1 MEPEVGDYVYYL
13 PQLYEVKAVVQRGVY
28 RICGVKNRCTTVMA
42 VDELYPTTLTQ
53 RPPIT
58 TQEWNRMKV
67 RLENSEQLGVASLQL
82 QEQLKSVQ
90 QENSML
96 QRQVVE
102 LKQQLIVA
110 EQQREHFRARN
121 EANNSLVELECQLQ
135 QMRLDC
141 ESARTESDVL
151 SGELKSALKKLVEY
165 EGELE
170 VAQKKAS
177 KTASRVRK
185 LEIKLEA
192 EINAKE
198 LTARRLQ
205 DIEKKLPGTGALS
218 IYDLIWIFPTA
229 TIEEIQRRFRH
240 LSLWIHPDKEG
251 PTERFQL
258 LNQIRSVLMDDGARN
273 I

>member
-13 PQLYEVKAVVQRGVY
+13 PQLHEVKAVVRRGFY
-28 RICGVKNRCTTVMA
+28 RICWVKTRFKTVVA
-42 VDELYPTTLTQ
+42 LDELYPTTLTQ
-53 RPPIT
+53 RRPIT

-96 QRQVVE
+96 QRQVVD

-110 EQQREHFRARN
+110 EQQREHFPART
-121 EANNSLVELECQLQ
+121 EANNSLVDLECQLQ

-170 VAQKKAS
+170 VARKKAS

-185 LEIKLEA
+185 LELQLEA

-198 LTARRLQ
+198 LTTRRL
-205 DIEKKLPGTGALS
+205 
-218 IYDLIWIFPTA
+218 
-229 TIEEIQRRFRH
+229 
-240 LSLWIHPDKEG
+240 
-251 PTERFQL
+251 
-258 LNQIRSVLMDDGARN
+258 
-273 I
+273 